1 MAEAIVEASG
11 RMSLA
16 SLRKPFRIAE
26 LQAAL
31 RGDPLPSTA
40 TIGVGLPGD

>member
-1 MAEAIVEASG
+1 MEI
-11 RMSLA
+11 A

-31 RGDPLPSTA
+31 RGEPLPSTA
-40 TIGVGLPGD
+40 TIGLCLPGN